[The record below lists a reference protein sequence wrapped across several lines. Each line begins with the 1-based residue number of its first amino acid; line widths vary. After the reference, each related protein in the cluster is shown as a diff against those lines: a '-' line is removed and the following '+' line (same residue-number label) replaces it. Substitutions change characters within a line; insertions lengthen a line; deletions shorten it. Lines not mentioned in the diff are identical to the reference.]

1 MANLLEVRNLATYF
15 FQEDSTVKA
24 VDDISFD
31 LEVGETLALVGES
44 GCGKSISALSIMKL
58 VPDPPGKIVSGE
70 VLFNG
75 GTWGIQRAAD
85 AAGAGQRDRHDLP
98 GAHDVAEPRAH
109 HRPGS

>member
-1 MANLLEVRNLATYF
+1 MNLLEVRNLATYF

-31 LEVGETLALVGES
+31 LEAGETLALVGES

-70 VLFNG
+70 VVFNG
-75 GTWGIQRAAD
+75 EDLGGFNEQQMRQVRGKEIAMIFQEPMTSLNPCSPS
-85 AAGAGQRDRHDLP
+85 AG
-98 GAHDVAEPRAH
+98 
-109 HRPGS
+109 S